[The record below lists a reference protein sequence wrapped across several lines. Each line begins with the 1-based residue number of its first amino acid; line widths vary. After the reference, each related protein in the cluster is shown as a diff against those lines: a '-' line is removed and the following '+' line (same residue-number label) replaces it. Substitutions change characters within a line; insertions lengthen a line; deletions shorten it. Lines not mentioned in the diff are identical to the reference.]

1 MTPEELAAEQA
12 ALVEGQTKL
21 DADTAALAES
31 QATHDADL
39 AALASAQIQL
49 ANDQAA
55 FDAATAPNQPPDPTG
70 LSIGGAPPPD
80 LPATVEAAPIASV
93 FDKIE
98 ALAVKVGG
106 DIATEY
112 RKLVAEGR
120 ALL

>member
-21 DADTAALAES
+21 DADTAALAAS

-39 AALASAQIQL
+39 AALASGQIQL

-55 FDAATAPNQPPDPTG
+55 FDKATAPNQPPDP
-70 LSIGGAPPPD
+70 S
-80 LPATVEAAPIASV
+80 PAVDMPVLVASTIPAVASV

-98 ALAVKVGG
+98 ALATRVGG
-106 DIATEY
+106 DIAAEY

>member
-21 DADTAALAES
+21 DTDTAALAVA
-31 QATHDADL
+31 QTAHDTDL

-55 FDAATAPNQPPDPTG
+55 FDAATAPNQPPDPT
-70 LSIGGAPPPD
+70 IGGAPPPD

-98 ALAVKVGG
+98 ALATRVGG